1 MFRIFALVVL
11 LVACG
16 GDDPVSAPDSA
27 LVGSW
32 TMESTDFFDVILTG
46 LERYLKDEFPDADR
60 DAIEDYTDEA
70 RQEFDDPLED
80 FDVPFA
86 TVRFN
91 ADGTYED
98 DRGDFGSWDVDGNVL
113 LIDSEVMCRYF
124 ADGDD
129 LTLIFRIDDAPED
142 FPADMVEILGRDTVF
157 RFFLKRK

>member
-32 TMESTDFFDVILTG
+32 TVERTDAIDVMLTG
-46 LERYLKDEFPDADR
+46 LERYLKDEFPDADG
-60 DAIEDYTDEA
+60 DAIEGLIDEA
-70 RQEFDDPLED
+70 RQEFDDPLEG
-80 FDVPFA
+80 FPFA

-98 DRGDFGSWDVDGNVL
+98 DRGDFGSWEVDGNTL
-113 LIDSEVMCRYF
+113 IIDSEVMCRYF

-129 LTLIFRIDDAPED
+129 LTLILRLGDAPED
-142 FPADMVEILGRDTVF
+142 YPADMVEILGRDAVF
-157 RFFLKRK
+157 RLFLKRK